1 MLRRSFQ
8 LLLKRLFLVG
18 LITAISEVNLLVV
31 REVINMVNVQA
42 TARDLAIG
50 ANQDTKLTQSQLCL
64 LLTLRVV

>member
-18 LITAISEVNLLVV
+18 LITAITEVNLLVV